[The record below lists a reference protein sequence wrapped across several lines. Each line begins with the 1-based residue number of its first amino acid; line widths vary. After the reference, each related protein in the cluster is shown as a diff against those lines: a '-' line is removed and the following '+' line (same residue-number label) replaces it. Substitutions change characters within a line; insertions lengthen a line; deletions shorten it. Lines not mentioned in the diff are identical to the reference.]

1 VVTTIVVL
9 AVAIGVIVRRGR
21 GGRTRAH
28 GGPPRGAGLL
38 LAAAVHLF
46 PPDRRE
52 WGRAMVVE
60 LDEVPGP
67 LARWRFALG
76 GAWAGIVASGRAPV
90 PVAGVAVVVGVAAG
104 VGAATYAVSSATHV
118 FGIALAI
125 VLVLAGV
132 SWPRRRRITEVTTG
146 VAVLRVTL
154 LAGAAACVALTLYG
168 VSAYPAAAV
177 DDDTTAY
184 SLVLAATLGA
194 YVWVGLGGWPAADR
208 DDGASPAPVGAGL
221 GPVLVGLL
229 VGGGYAIAGVATDRV
244 GAVVFVVGAGVAGLA
259 LAGGFGAHLIR
270 RGTTERDVVAAG
282 LRTGLV
288 AGVAYF
294 VVALSATYLT
304 ASWTVR
310 DQEVL
315 AGFRASGL
323 SDLATYL
330 VSEALAVAV
339 GALVGL
345 PVLILGATWAGATFI
360 ASRPRPTPEPQPHPP
375 ADVVP

>member
-1 VVTTIVVL
+1 MTTIVVL
-9 AVAIGVIVRRGR
+9 AVVVGLVVRRARRGR
-21 GGRTRAH
+21 AQGSEGRA
-28 GGPPRGAGLL
+28 RGAGRL

-90 PVAGVAVVVGVAAG
+90 PVAGMAVVAGVAAG
-104 VGAATYAVSSATHV
+104 VGAVAYAVSSATHV

-194 YVWVGLGGWPAADR
+194 YVWVGLGGWPAAER
-208 DDGASPAPVGAGL
+208 DGDASPAPVGAGL

-229 VGGGYAIAGVATDRV
+229 VGAGYAVAGVATDRT
-244 GAVVFVVGAGVAGLA
+244 GAVVFVVGAGLAGLA
-259 LAGGFGAHLIR
+259 IAGGFGAHLVR
-270 RGTTERDVVAAG
+270 RGTTGRGVVAAG

-294 VVALSATYLT
+294 VAALSATYLT

-310 DQEVL
+310 DREVL

-345 PVLILGATWAGATFI
+345 PVLILGATWAGASFI
-360 ASRPRPTPEPQPHPP
+360 VSRAHPTPEPHPHPP
-375 ADVVP
+375 ADVFP

>member
-46 PPDRRE
+46 PPERRE

-60 LDEVPGP
+60 LDEVPGS

-90 PVAGVAVVVGVAAG
+90 PVAGMAVVVGVAAG
-104 VGAATYAVSSATHV
+104 VGAVTYAVSPATHV

-125 VLVLAGV
+125 ALVLVGV
-132 SWPRRRRITEVTTG
+132 SRPRRRWTTAATPG
-146 VAVLRVTL
+146 AAVLRATL

-194 YVWVGLGGWPAADR
+194 YVWVGSGAWPAADR
-208 DDGASPAPVGAGL
+208 DGDASFVGAGL

-229 VGGGYAIAGVATDRV
+229 VGGGYAVAGVATDRV
-244 GAVVFVVGAGVAGLA
+244 GAVVYVVGAGVAGLA
-259 LAGGFGAHLIR
+259 LAGGFGAHLVR
-270 RGTTERDVVAAG
+270 RGTTERGVVVVG

-294 VVALSATYLT
+294 VAAMSATYLT

-323 SDLATYL
+323 SDLASYL
-330 VSEALAVAV
+330 VSEALAVSI

-360 ASRPRPTPEPQPHPP
+360 ASRPHPAPEPEPHPP